1 MNVCEIVDSARN
13 HYVQYK
19 HWTSVLK
26 GNFIIFQ
33 AAKVVQAEWKREPI
47 LDNISRWVLH
57 YNQKK

>member
-1 MNVCEIVDSARN
+1 MDVCEIVDSARN

-33 AAKVVQAEWKREPI
+33 AAKVVQAVSEKE
-47 LDNISRWVLH
+47 S
-57 YNQKK
+57 QF